1 MAASQHAYGSKALM
15 SFLHDALLSRRYHT
29 APHDDQ
35 TARTALRPSSSHGG
49 LLSPLVKLVRD
60 PAGTIED
67 FVGGLG
73 GQDYTQNA
81 PELEDGSRK
90 QILYLRLQNAENYD
104 EWHAAAA
111 ELDELEGNNAWKQEH
126 ESSEYNYELVEARLK
141 QLDDARISCDVQ
153 RMLFLIRTSLTRGL
167 GGMGQLRLYR
177 HSHVGT
183 KALIERYI
191 ESAKQTLTALLD
203 VSSKQGDGGLDP
215 RYVLEQLLATRQSF
229 GRSALLLSGGG
240 TFGMNHIGVI
250 KTLWETNLLPR
261 IISGA
266 SAGSIVC
273 AVLCTRT
280 DAEMP
285 AVLDEFCYGDLDVFE
300 KEGEGGILTKAAR
313 FLKYGAIFDISHL
326 ISVMRN
332 LLGDMT
338 FQEAYNRTRRILNIT
353 VSSASAFELPRL
365 LNYITAP
372 NVIIWSAVAASCSV
386 PLVFSA
392 AQLQAKDPTTGEQ
405 IPWDPSPQRWI
416 DGSVDND
423 LPITRLAEMF
433 NVNHF
438 IVSQVNPH
446 VVPFL
451 EKEEGAPTP
460 EAQSHA
466 SAFAAG
472 PGWLHSMASLAK
484 GEAQHRLHVMAEL
497 GFFPNYCTK
506 ARSILSQRYSGDI
519 TIFPAISYSQF
530 PKILS
535 NPTPDFMKQAM
546 ICGERATWPKMSRI
560 QNHCAIELAL
570 DDAVRHL
577 RARVVFSPSEVDLR
591 KNLVRP
597 SSSHSESGRG
607 RGRVTR
613 GRQNLTRSINDLEQE
628 TRGRRPITLH
638 LDVPTRNRIQSKPAF
653 QTFAP
658 PRASDS
664 QLLQVPMQD
673 ILSSATEEDLVTSD
687 SEDDDNASLSSID
700 SPPDPN
706 DNDWPPHLF
715 PSISQP
721 ATPNLGSR
729 PFRGSSTQLAMT
741 KTPSAVTQPS
751 SPERI
756 YKRLFHGPQK
766 ATQTTNTP
774 VETPSSHANKPNEG
788 RRRESASGLQTDISG
803 TRGMLLRR
811 KKSLNSLLP
820 SRLQRKSKKTADVLD
835 YPTESDLS

>member
-1 MAASQHAYGSKALM
+1 MRRHAYGSGAPM
-15 SFLHDALLSRRYHT
+15 SFLHDALLSRRCQH

-35 TARTALRPSSSHGG
+35 TARSGLSPPAKNPG
-49 LLSPLVKLVRD
+49 LLSPLVRLVRD
-60 PAGTIED
+60 PAAAIED

-73 GQDYTQNA
+73 GVEHHCNA

-90 QILYLRLQNAENYD
+90 QILYLRLQNAENYND
-104 EWHAAAA
+104 WHRAAA
-111 ELDELEGNNAWKQEH
+111 ELDELEGNNAWKQER
-126 ESSEYNYELVEARLK
+126 ESSEYDYELVEARLK
-141 QLDDARISCDVQ
+141 QLDDARINCDVQ

-167 GGMGQLRLYR
+167 GGMGHLRLYK

-203 VSSKQGDGGLDP
+203 ISSKQREEGLDP
-215 RYVLEQLLATRQSF
+215 RVVLEQLLATRQSF

-285 AVLDEFCYGDLDVFE
+285 AIMEEFCYGDLDVFE

-313 FLKYGAIFDISHL
+313 FMKYGAIFDISHL
-326 ISVMRN
+326 IQVMRN

-338 FQEAYNRTRRILNIT
+338 FQEAYNRTRRILSIT

-451 EKEEGAPTP
+451 EKEEGAPVP
-460 EAQSHA
+460 EAQSQA

-530 PKILS
+530 PRILS
-535 NPTPDFMKQAM
+535 NPTPEFMKQAM

-570 DDAVRHL
+570 DDAVRQL

-597 SSSHSESGRG
+597 SSSHSETGRG
-607 RGRVTR
+607 RGRVGKR
-613 GRQNLTRSINDLEQE
+613 HDLTRSINDLEQE
-628 TRGRRPITLH
+628 PRGRRPVTLH
-638 LDVPTRNRIQSKPAF
+638 LEVPTRKFLRSKPSF
-653 QTFAP
+653 QTFTA

-664 QLLQVPMQD
+664 ALLQPPMQD
-673 ILSSATEEDLVTSD
+673 ILSSATEEDFVTSD
-687 SEDDDNASLSSID
+687 SDDDKASISTLD
-700 SPPDPN
+700 SPPDPSEE
-706 DNDWPPHLF
+706 DWPPHLF

-729 PFRGSSTQLAMT
+729 TFRSPSSTQLAMT

-756 YKRLFHGPQK
+756 YKRLFHPPK
-766 ATQTTNTP
+766 TTQSTNTP
-774 VETPSSHANKPNEG
+774 AETPPACVNRPNEG
-788 RRRESASGLQTDISG
+788 RRRESGTSLHTDISG
-803 TRGMLLRR
+803 TRGMLMRR
-811 KKSLNSLLP
+811 KKSFNSLLP
-820 SRLQRKSKKTADVLD
+820 SRLQRKSKKTSEVLD

>member
-1 MAASQHAYGSKALM
+1 M
-15 SFLHDALLSRRYHT
+15 SFLHDALFSRRYHH
-29 APHDDQ
+29 APKDDQ
-35 TARTALRPSSSHGG
+35 TDPAALRRPSGNAG
-49 LLSPLVKLVRD
+49 LLSPLAKLVRD

-67 FVGGLG
+67 FVGALG
-73 GQDYTQNA
+73 GQEPHNA

-90 QILYLRLQNAENYD
+90 QILYLRLQNAENYTD
-104 EWHAAAA
+104 WHAAAA
-111 ELDELEGNNAWKQEH
+111 ELDDLEGNNDWKHEH
-126 ESSEYNYELVEARLK
+126 ESTEYNYELVEARLK

-167 GGMGQLRLYR
+167 GGMGDLRLYK

-203 VSSKQGDGGLDP
+203 ISSKQGDGGLDP

-250 KTLWETNLLPR
+250 KSLWETNLLPR

-280 DAEMP
+280 DTEMP
-285 AVLDEFCYGDLDVFE
+285 QVLDEFCFGDLDVFE
-300 KEGEGGILTKAAR
+300 KPGDRGLLTKAAR
-313 FLKYGAIFDISHL
+313 FLKYGAVFDISHL
-326 ISVMRN
+326 IQVMRN
-332 LLGDMT
+332 MLGDMT

-353 VSSASAFELPRL
+353 VSSASAFDLPRL

-392 AQLQAKDPTTGEQ
+392 AQLMAKDPTTGQQ

-451 EKEEGAPTP
+451 EKEEGIPFP
-460 EAQSHA
+460 ESQPQA

-484 GEAQHRLHVMAEL
+484 GEAQHRLHVIAEL

-530 PKILS
+530 PRILS
-535 NPTPDFMKQAM
+535 NPTPEFMKQAM

-560 QNHCAIELAL
+560 INHCAIELAL
-570 DDAVRHL
+570 DDAVRQL

-591 KNLVRP
+591 KHLTRP
-597 SSSHSESGRG
+597 SSVHSESGRG
-607 RGRVTR
+607 RGRTLR
-613 GRQNLTRSINDLEQE
+613 CRQDLTRSINDLDQE
-628 TRGRRPITLH
+628 SRNGRPISLN
-638 LDVPTRNRIQSKPAF
+638 LDVPVKYRTRSKPDLR
-653 QTFAP
+653 TFAA

-664 QLLQVPMQD
+664 ALLQVPMQD
-673 ILSSATEEDLVTSD
+673 ILSSATEEDFISTD
-687 SEDDDNASLSSID
+687 SEDDNASLSSLD
-700 SPPDPN
+700 SPPDA
-706 DNDWPPHLF
+706 DQDDWPPHLF

-721 ATPNLGSR
+721 ATPNPSSR
-729 PFRGSSTQLAMT
+729 GFRSTSSTQLAMT
-741 KTPSAVTQPS
+741 RTPSAVTQPS

-756 YKRLFHGPQK
+756 YKRLFHAPQK
-766 ATQTTNTP
+766 ITQSTKTP
-774 VETPSSHANKPNEG
+774 EDPQSGSNKPNEG
-788 RRRESASGLQTDISG
+788 RRRESHSGLQTDISG

-811 KKSLNSLLP
+811 KKSFGSLLP
-820 SRLQRKSKKTADVLD
+820 SRLQRKSKKTTEALD

>member
-1 MAASQHAYGSKALM
+1 M
-15 SFLHDALLSRRYHT
+15 SFLQDALLSRRYYH
-29 APHDDQ
+29 APTNGQSD
-35 TARTALRPSSSHGG
+35 RNGLKRSSGNGG
-49 LLSPLVKLVRD
+49 LLSPLTRLVRD

-67 FVGGLG
+67 FVGALG
-73 GQDYTQNA
+73 GQECPNA
-81 PELEDGSRK
+81 PDLEDGSRK
-90 QILYLRLQNAENYD
+90 QILYLRLQNAED
-104 EWHAAAA
+104 HTEWHAAAA
-111 ELDELEGNNAWKQEH
+111 ELDELEGNNAWKQER
-126 ESSEYNYELVEARLK
+126 ESSEYNYELVEERLR

-167 GGMGQLRLYR
+167 GGMGDLRLYK

-203 VSSKQGDGGLDP
+203 VSSKQGDNGLDP

-250 KTLWETNLLPR
+250 KSLWEANLLPR

-285 AVLDEFCYGDLDVFE
+285 LILEEFCYGDLDVFE
-300 KEGEGGILTKAAR
+300 KEEDRGILTKAAR
-313 FLKYGAIFDISHL
+313 FLKYGAVFDIGHL
-326 ISVMRN
+326 IQVMRN

-392 AQLQAKDPTTGEQ
+392 AQLQAKDPTTGQQ

-451 EKEEGAPTP
+451 EKEEGLPFP
-460 EAQSHA
+460 EAPPQN

-472 PGWLHSMASLAK
+472 PGWLHTMAGLAK

-497 GFFPNYCTK
+497 GIFPNYCTK

-535 NPTPDFMKQAM
+535 NPTPEFMKQAM

-560 QNHCAIELAL
+560 INHCAIELAL
-570 DDAVRHL
+570 DDAVRQL

-591 KNLVRP
+591 KSLRP
-597 SSSHSESGRG
+597 SSVHSESGRG
-607 RGRVTR
+607 RGRR
-613 GRQNLTRSINDLEQE
+613 CRNDMTRSINDLEQE
-628 TRGRRPITLH
+628 ARRPISLH
-638 LDVPTRNRIQSKPAF
+638 LDVPLKYRTRSKPDLR
-653 QTFAP
+653 TFAY

-664 QLLQVPMQD
+664 ALLQVPMQD
-673 ILSSATEEDLVTSD
+673 ILSSATEEDLISSD
-687 SEDDDNASLSSID
+687 SEDDNASISSLD
-700 SPPDPN
+700 SPPDA
-706 DNDWPPHLF
+706 DDEWPPHLF

-721 ATPNLGSR
+721 TTPNLGSR
-729 PFRGSSTQLAMT
+729 PSFRSPSATQLLTMT

-756 YKRLFHGPQK
+756 YKRLFHPPQK
-766 ATQTTNTP
+766 TTQSTKTP
-774 VETPSSHANKPNEG
+774 ETPQAGSNKPNEG
-788 RRRESASGLQTDISG
+788 RRRESHSGLHTDISG

-811 KKSLNSLLP
+811 KKSFNSLLP
-820 SRLQRKSKKTADVLD
+820 NRLQRKSRKSSEVLE

>member
-1 MAASQHAYGSKALM
+1 M
-15 SFLHDALLSRRYHT
+15 SFLHDALFSRRYHH
-29 APHDDQ
+29 ASKDEQ
-35 TARTALRPSSSHGG
+35 TDTRGLRRASGNAG
-49 LLSPLVKLVRD
+49 LLSPLAKLVRD

-67 FVGGLG
+67 FVGALG
-73 GQDYTQNA
+73 GQECQNL

-90 QILYLRLQNAENYD
+90 QILYLRLQNAENYTD
-104 EWHAAAA
+104 WHAAAS
-111 ELDELEGNNAWKQEH
+111 EIDDLEGNNDWKHEH

-167 GGMGQLRLYR
+167 GGMGDLRLYK

-203 VSSKQGDGGLDP
+203 ISSKQGDSGLDP

-250 KTLWETNLLPR
+250 KSLWETDLLPR

-280 DAEMP
+280 DTEMP
-285 AVLDEFCYGDLDVFE
+285 QVLDEFCYGDLDVFE
-300 KEGEGGILTKAAR
+300 KPGDRGLLTKAAR
-313 FLKYGAIFDISHL
+313 FLKYGAVFDISHL
-326 ISVMRN
+326 IQVMRN
-332 LLGDMT
+332 MLGDMT

-353 VSSASAFELPRL
+353 VSSASAFDLPRL

-392 AQLQAKDPTTGEQ
+392 AQLMAKDPTTGQQ

-451 EKEEGAPTP
+451 EKEEGVPFP
-460 EAQSHA
+460 EAQTNA

-472 PGWLHSMASLAK
+472 PGWLHSMANLAK
-484 GEAQHRLHVMAEL
+484 GEAQHRLHVIAEL

-530 PKILS
+530 PRILS
-535 NPTPDFMKQAM
+535 NPTPEFMKQAM

-560 QNHCAIELAL
+560 INHCAIELAL
-570 DDAVRHL
+570 DDAVRQL

-591 KNLVRP
+591 KNLTTRP
-597 SSSHSESGRG
+597 SSVHSESGRG
-607 RGRVTR
+607 RGRTLR
-613 GRQNLTRSINDLEQE
+613 CRQDLTRSINDLDQAA
-628 TRGRRPITLH
+628 RHGRPTSLH
-638 LDVPTRNRIQSKPAF
+638 LDVPVKYRTRSRPELRTA
-653 QTFAP
+653 AA

-664 QLLQVPMQD
+664 ALLQVPTQD
-673 ILSSATEEDLVTSD
+673 ILSSATEEDLISTD
-687 SEDDDNASLSSID
+687 SEDDNASLSSLD
-700 SPPDPN
+700 SPPD
-706 DNDWPPHLF
+706 DDQDEWPPYLF

-721 ATPNLGSR
+721 ATPNHSSR
-729 PFRGSSTQLAMT
+729 SLRSTSATQLAMT

-756 YKRLFHGPQK
+756 YKRLFHAPQK
-766 ATQTTNTP
+766 TTQSTKTP
-774 VETPSSHANKPNEG
+774 ESPQSGSNKPNEG
-788 RRRESASGLQTDISG
+788 RRRESHSGLHTDISG

-811 KKSLNSLLP
+811 KKSFGSLLP
-820 SRLQRKSKKTADVLD
+820 SRLQRKSKKTTETLD